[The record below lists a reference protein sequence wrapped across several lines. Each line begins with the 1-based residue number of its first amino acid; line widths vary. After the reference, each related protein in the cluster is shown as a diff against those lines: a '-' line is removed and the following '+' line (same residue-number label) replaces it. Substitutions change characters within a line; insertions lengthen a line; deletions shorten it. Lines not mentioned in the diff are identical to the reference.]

1 MKSNYVNGYTKS
13 YEILWSHIDV
23 VNLSGRRQK
32 SLKKQVVLLMTDTT
46 RKDMVGCYGNRK
58 MSTPNLDALANEG
71 IRYENAYTC
80 QPVCGPARSAIFT
93 GTFPHSNGMVTNG
106 VPLGANV
113 KTIGQRLSDHGI
125 KCGYVGKW
133 HLDGGDYFGHGCAPE
148 GWDKDYWYD
157 MKCYLDELSED
168 ERLRSRQPEESY
180 KPDFSETFTYAHRCS
195 DRAIKFVN
203 QYRDEDFFLT
213 VSYDEPHGP
222 SLCPAPYN
230 TMYKDFKFESSAKF
244 TDSLSDKPLMQKLWA
259 GDKLNASED
268 EINHASSGLALF
280 LGCNSFVDYEMGRVL
295 NAIHE
300 LIPDAMVIYT
310 SDHGDML
317 GAHRLFSKN
326 VAIYDE
332 VTNIPLIIKGG
343 EKGKVVTAPASHIDI
358 APTLMDFFGFP
369 VPKLMEG
376 KSMLPQIHDVSKA
389 INHEVYTEFTRY
401 EIDHDGFGGLQM
413 MRGIVT
419 EDHKLAIN
427 LLDKDEFYDRIKDP
441 DEMVNEIDNP
451 LYLDQIHKLHDKL
464 IKHMNDTRDLYRGY
478 QWSLR
483 PWNKGYVPRWDN
495 EGFTRQREDEE
506 YEPRQLDYD
515 TGLPMKEAV
524 RSKYLYEMG
533 DQNDEN
539 AK

>member
-1 MKSNYVNGYTKS
+1 
-13 YEILWSHIDV
+13 
-23 VNLSGRRQK
+23 
-32 SLKKQVVLLMTDTT
+32 
-46 RKDMVGCYGNRK
+46 MVGCYGNRK

-71 IRYENAYTC
+71 IRYENAYSC

-280 LGCNSFVDYEMGRVL
+280 LGCNSFVDYEMGIVQ
-295 NAIHE
+295 
-300 LIPDAMVIYT
+300 
-310 SDHGDML
+310 
-317 GAHRLFSKN
+317 
-326 VAIYDE
+326 
-332 VTNIPLIIKGG
+332 
-343 EKGKVVTAPASHIDI
+343 
-358 APTLMDFFGFP
+358 
-369 VPKLMEG
+369 
-376 KSMLPQIHDVSKA
+376 QI
-389 INHEVYTEFTRY
+389 T
-401 EIDHDGFGGLQM
+401 
-413 MRGIVT
+413 
-419 EDHKLAIN
+419 
-427 LLDKDEFYDRIKDP
+427 
-441 DEMVNEIDNP
+441 
-451 LYLDQIHKLHDKL
+451 
-464 IKHMNDTRDLYRGY
+464 
-478 QWSLR
+478 
-483 PWNKGYVPRWDN
+483 
-495 EGFTRQREDEE
+495 
-506 YEPRQLDYD
+506 
-515 TGLPMKEAV
+515 
-524 RSKYLYEMG
+524 
-533 DQNDEN
+533 
-539 AK
+539 

>member
-1 MKSNYVNGYTKS
+1 MSSFNFKKKYNCQLIAFEIDQETHKYLDKLEDDKTKIIYSDFLEVDLKQILNDYIYDKLYIIGNLPYYITTPIIEKIIDSKINPESITIMVQKEVGDRFLASPHTKEYGYIT
-13 YEILWSHIDV
+13 
-23 VNLSGRRQK
+23 
-32 SLKKQVVLLMTDTT
+32 VLL
-46 RKDMVGCYGNRK
+46 N
-58 MSTPNLDALANEG
+58 
-71 IRYENAYTC
+71 
-80 QPVCGPARSAIFT
+80 
-93 GTFPHSNGMVTNG
+93 
-106 VPLGANV
+106 
-113 KTIGQRLSDHGI
+113 
-125 KCGYVGKW
+125 
-133 HLDGGDYFGHGCAPE
+133 
-148 GWDKDYWYD
+148 YWYD

-326 VAIYDE
+326 AAIYDE

-427 LLDKDEFYDRIKDP
+427 LLDKDEFYDRINDP

-533 DQNDEN
+533 DQNDES